1 MGLFLSNMIIYIYN
15 SLYAQ
20 TGLYNTLTMYSGAIM
35 GTLQD
40 GGTLHTVY
48 LTIRSVGYGVLV
60 MYFVI
65 AMGTKLSS
73 RATSPNV
80 IVQTL
85 IQFLV
90 GVAFTTM
97 SFQIVIW
104 LFTLG
109 DNMAGLILESTTPS
123 NIDIDDFV
131 TILGNTLENNI
142 SFAGQAM
149 YVLKAFLPWVG
160 CVITEFVVTYAII
173 TRVIRI
179 CVNAVLSPI
188 AIANFFDGSR
198 HSDGVKFLDK
208 NPDSKFAKLSE
219 KYCGVKFLKKTFAMC
234 LQCSA
239 IMIITAAVANISGYM
254 AASDL
259 YSTQIQGK
267 NAIETATSDL
277 IASREP
283 DTKSIDRSIT
293 DNINVMG
300 LGVRDP
306 KYSKLFAD
314 KAQFKNTCGKV
325 TKDKEEKFK
334 KMESEFNIDIFKKNG
349 SSYVYDENGYA
360 MIKEKYQAFS
370 SETMEKFLL
379 AILGGNGGTGWIF
392 LLLLVVKIGLIKQSN
407 SLCNV
412 IVGV

>member
-73 RATSPNV
+73 RTTSPNV

-198 HSDGVKFLDK
+198 HSD
-208 NPDSKFAKLSE
+208 
-219 KYCGVKFLKKTFAMC
+219 GVKFLKKTFAMC

>member
-1 MGLFLSNMIIYIYN
+1 MGIFLSNMIIYIYN

-20 TGLYNTLTMYSGAIM
+20 TGLYKTLTMYSGAIM
-35 GTLQD
+35 STLQD
-40 GGTLHTVY
+40 GGALHTVY

-60 MYFVI
+60 LYFII

-73 RATSPNV
+73 RMTSPNV

-85 IQFLV
+85 IQLLV

-109 DNMAGLILESTTPS
+109 DNMAGLILESTTPID
-123 NIDIDDFV
+123 IDIDDFV

-142 SFAGQAM
+142 SFVGQAM

-160 CVITEFVVTYAII
+160 CIITEFVVTYAII

-198 HSDGVKFLDK
+198 HSDGVKFL
-208 NPDSKFAKLSE
+208 
-219 KYCGVKFLKKTFAMC
+219 KKTFAMC

-259 YSTQIQGK
+259 YSTQMQGK

-277 IASREP
+277 IASRAP
-283 DTKSIDRSIT
+283 DAKSIDRSIT

-334 KMESEFNIDIFKKNG
+334 KMEKEFNIDIFKKNG

-360 MIKEKYQAFS
+360 MIKEKYQTFS
-370 SETMEKFLL
+370 SDAMEKFLL

>member
-198 HSDGVKFLDK
+198 HSDGVKFL
-208 NPDSKFAKLSE
+208 
-219 KYCGVKFLKKTFAMC
+219 KKTFAMC